1 MDEPPQPSESLPPTT
16 PPELR
21 EPGFLSRIRR
31 HAIDLTPLRVS
42 KDLRRLV
49 VGQAVSEFGTQITF
63 VAVPVQVYEITR
75 SPLAVGLLALFEAVP
90 LLVLP
95 IIGGAIADALERR
108 KLLIWAHIG
117 MVSLSIA
124 LAANAMLASPHLWV
138 LYAFSFV
145 WAAAYSLYSPAI
157 RAWPARLVGPGLIP
171 SVMAL
176 DVTYYSSAAIAGP
189 VIAGVLIA
197 KTGYTSAYVL
207 DAISYAAVVV
217 AVFLMAPSPP
227 AHEGAEVGWASIRE
241 GFRFL
246 RGKPVLQ
253 GSFWIDLNAMIF
265 GLPEALF
272 PAVVLDR
279 LGAGTAMVGVFY
291 AAHAVGS
298 LLGALVSGR
307 AKHVRR
313 QGLACSVAV
322 VAWGLAIAGFGLS
335 RTVWLAL
342 GFLALAGASDFVS
355 GIYRTAILLR
365 VTPDEMRG
373 RLEGISLA
381 VVATGPSLGNLEA
394 GALATVT
401 SVPFSIVSGG
411 VLCVI
416 GVGVLGVVLP
426 AFRRYVAPVGEDA

>member
-1 MDEPPQPSESLPPTT
+1 MDEPPPSESLPPST

-21 EPGFLSRIRR
+21 TPGFLARIRR

-42 KDLRRLV
+42 KDLGRLV
-49 VGQAVSEFGTQITF
+49 VGQAVSEFGTQITA

-75 SPLAVGLLALFEAVP
+75 SSLAVGLLALFEAVP

-108 KLLIWAHIG
+108 RLLIWAHVL
-117 MVSLSIA
+117 MALLSIA
-124 LAANAMLASPHLWV
+124 LAANAALATPHLWV

-145 WAAAYSLYSPAI
+145 WVSAYSLYSPAI
-157 RAWPARLVGPGLIP
+157 RAWPARLVGPDLIP

-176 DVTYYSSAAIAGP
+176 DVTYYSSASIAGP
-189 VIAGVLIA
+189 IVAGVLIA
-197 KTGYTSAYVL
+197 SLGYPSAYLL
-207 DAISYAAVVV
+207 DAVSYAAVVV

-227 AHEGAEVGWASIRE
+227 AHEGAEVTWSSIKQ

-246 RGKPVLQ
+246 RGKPVVQ
-253 GSFWIDLNAMIF
+253 GSFWIDLIAMIF

-272 PAVVLDR
+272 PAFVLDR
-279 LGAGTAMVGVFY
+279 LRAGTAMVGVFY
-291 AAHAVGS
+291 AAPAVGS
-298 LLGALVSGR
+298 LVGALVSGR

-313 QGLACSVAV
+313 QGLACSIAV
-322 VAWGLAIAGFGLS
+322 VAWGLAIGGFGLS
-335 RTVWLAL
+335 RTAWLAI

-355 GIYRTAILLR
+355 GIYRTAILVR
-365 VTPDEMRG
+365 ATPDEMRG

-394 GALATVT
+394 GALATLT

-411 VLCVI
+411 VLCVV
-416 GVGVLGVVLP
+416 GVGVLGLVLP
-426 AFRRYVAPVGEDA
+426 AFRRYVVPFGDDA

>member
-1 MDEPPQPSESLPPTT
+1 MDEQTPPPSESLPPAT

-21 EPGFLSRIRR
+21 EPGFLARVRR

-49 VGQAVSEFGTQITF
+49 LGQAISEFGTQITF

-95 IIGGAIADALERR
+95 IVGGAIADALERR
-108 KLLIWAHIG
+108 RLLMWAHLG
-117 MVSLSIA
+117 MAALSIA
-124 LAANAMLASPHLWV
+124 LAANAALATPHLWV

-157 RAWPARLVGPGLIP
+157 RAWPARLVGPDLIP

-176 DVTYYSSAAIAGP
+176 DATYYSSASIAGP
-189 VIAGVLIA
+189 VLAGVLIA
-197 KTGYTSAYVL
+197 TSGYTSAYGL
-207 DAISYAAVVV
+207 DAVSYAAVVV
-217 AVFLMAPSPP
+217 AVGSMVPSPP
-227 AHEGAEVGWASIRE
+227 AHEGAEVTWSSIKE

-246 RGKPVLQ
+246 RGKPVVQ

-265 GLPEALF
+265 GLPESLF
-272 PAVVLDR
+272 PAFVLDR
-279 LGAGTAMVGVFY
+279 LGAGTAMVGLFY
-291 AAHAVGS
+291 AAPAVGS
-298 LLGALVSGR
+298 LVAALVSGR

-313 QGLACSVAV
+313 QGVACSIAV
-322 VAWGLAIAGFGLS
+322 MAWGLGIVGFGLS
-335 RTVWLAL
+335 RTAWLAI
-342 GFLALAGASDFVS
+342 GFLAIAGASDFVS
-355 GIYRTAILLR
+355 GIYRTAILMR
-365 VTPDEMRG
+365 ATPDAMRG
-373 RLEGISLA
+373 RLEGISLT

-394 GALATVT
+394 GGLATLT

-411 VLCVI
+411 VLCVV
-416 GVGVLGVVLP
+416 GVGVMGLALP
-426 AFRRYVAPVGEDA
+426 AFRRYVAPLDE